1 MTKKAKNPKS
11 SPAKIPVREPAN
23 KAMLRVHQWV
33 ILFKIKKPITPI
45 KRPPIDDVETKNV
58 LNPFVNDF

>member
-1 MTKKAKNPKS
+1 MTKKTKNPKS
-11 SPAKIPVREPAN
+11 SPAEIPVIEPAN